1 VNEIIAGDAP
11 DRAGGAPDGARGE
24 ARELARG
31 RAATEKRLQRRE
43 RLRVLLRKPSFLFG
57 VLILLFWLLCALFP
71 GVMAPK
77 DPAVQD
83 LLHKLQEPGRSHWWG
98 TDNLG
103 RDVFSRVIAGTRVI
117 LFVAL
122 GATIIAT
129 ILGTLLGLVAGY
141 FKGPIDEVIM
151 RVADVVSSIPTV
163 VLALLITSTV
173 DSKSML
179 IVMFIIA
186 VVFSP
191 IVARSVRSA
200 VLGEAELDYVASAR
214 LRTESTPHI
223 LFSEVLPN
231 ILPALAVEFTVRL
244 GYAIFA
250 MATLSFLGAGAGPE
264 SPDWGT
270 QVATHYK
277 FLNGLNWSATVFPAA
292 AIASLALAVNMVQ
305 DALTEVFE
313 R

>member
-1 VNEIIAGDAP
+1 MSEVPTLES
-11 DRAGGAPDGARGE
+11 ARDISRSNADVE
-24 ARELARG
+24 R
-31 RAATEKRLQRRE
+31 KQQRSE
-43 RLRVLLRKPSFLFG
+43 RRSLLLRKPSFLLGVG
-57 VLILLFWLLCALFP
+57 VLGFWLLCALFP
-71 GVMAPK
+71 SAMAPK
-77 DPAVQD
+77 DPTVQD
-83 LLHKLQEPGRSHWWG
+83 LIRKLGPPGRAHWFG
-98 TDNLG
+98 TDVLG
-103 RDVFSRVIAGTRVI
+103 RDVFSRVVVGTRSI

-122 GATIIAT
+122 GATIISA
-129 ILGTLLGLVAGY
+129 IIGTLLGLVAGY
-141 FKGPIDEVIM
+141 YKGRVDEVIM
-151 RVADVVSSIPTV
+151 RIADVMSAIPTI

-173 DSKSML
+173 DSKSPL
-179 IVMFIIA
+179 IVMLIIA

-191 IVARSVRSA
+191 IVARTVRSA
-200 VLGEAELDYVASAR
+200 VLGESELDYVAAAR
-214 LRTESTPHI
+214 LRTEKTPHI

-244 GYAIFA
+244 GYAVFA
-250 MATLSFLGAGAGPE
+250 MATLAFLGAGAGPE

-277 FLNGLNWSATVFPAA
+277 FLNGLNWSATLFPAA

>member
-1 VNEIIAGDAP
+1 MTTLDSAREIA
-11 DRAGGAPDGARGE
+11 RAGADAER
-24 ARELARG
+24 
-31 RAATEKRLQRRE
+31 KQQRSE
-43 RLRVLLRKPSFLFG
+43 RLNLLKRKPSFLLG
-57 VLILLFWLLCALFP
+57 VAVLGFWFLCALFP
-71 GVMAPK
+71 SAMAPK

-83 LLHKLQEPGRSHWWG
+83 LMHKLASPGRAHWFG
-98 TDNLG
+98 TDVLG
-103 RDVFSRVIAGTRVI
+103 RDVFSRVVVGTRSI

-122 GATIIAT
+122 GATIISA
-129 ILGTLLGLVAGY
+129 IIGTLLGLVAGY
-141 FKGPIDEVIM
+141 YKGRVDEVIM
-151 RVADVVSSIPTV
+151 RTADVMSAIPTI

-173 DSKSML
+173 DSKSPL
-179 IVMFIIA
+179 IVMLIIA

-191 IVARSVRSA
+191 IVARTVRSA
-200 VLGEAELDYVASAR
+200 VLGESELDYVAAAR
-214 LRTESTPHI
+214 LRTEKTPHI

-244 GYAIFA
+244 GYAVFA
-250 MATLSFLGAGAGPE
+250 MATLAFLGAGAGPE

-277 FLNGLNWSATVFPAA
+277 FLNGLNWSATLFPAG